1 MNNKKIFS
9 PFFKI
14 NDKNELLYLGKQ
26 KICKLSNDEEIN
38 EYILKNE
45 GVIYDEFLNHSVK
58 NNALVLEPHSDDFA
72 LSVLGCTLNEYNT
85 TVLNIFSKTNPEYF
99 TWKDSISISDSEYEK
114 IRLDE
119 SSFVVERLLG
129 QQFISMREKSTRIS
143 SEDIDKIKNRIKN
156 EIRLYLKHNLTDTI
170 FVPMGIGNHP
180 DHTVVFDSVLE
191 IIDELKNYEIILY
204 PEYPY
209 ARCKK
214 SYNERLKYVS
224 ERLNITPRL
233 KDISSKLDLI
243 VDCISAFKSQFDD
256 INRNQMLAIVREDC
270 RALSTEY
277 KTDDIVMVYFNIG
290 GKKYEN

>member
-1 MNNKKIFS
+1 MLEYIEVLCHSSIKINKEKVIYID
-9 PFFKI
+9 PFKI
-14 NDKNELLYLGKQ
+14 DKNY
-26 KICKLSNDEEIN
+26 NDADMIF
-38 EYILKNE
+38 
-45 GVIYDEFLNHSVK
+45 VTHDHYDH
-58 NNALVLEPHSDDFA
+58 
-72 LSVLGCTLNEYNT
+72 Y
-85 TVLNIFSKTNPEYF
+85 
-99 TWKDSISISDSEYEK
+99 SE
-114 IRLDE
+114 
-119 SSFVVERLLG
+119 
-129 QQFISMREKSTRIS
+129 
-143 SEDIDKIKNRIKN
+143 EDIDKIKNRIKN

-214 SYNERLKYVS
+214 SYIERLKYVS

-277 KTDDIVMVYFNIG
+277 KTDNIVMVYFNIG

>member
-1 MNNKKIFS
+1 M
-9 PFFKI
+9 
-14 NDKNELLYLGKQ
+14 
-26 KICKLSNDEEIN
+26 
-38 EYILKNE
+38 
-45 GVIYDEFLNHSVK
+45 
-58 NNALVLEPHSDDFA
+58 
-72 LSVLGCTLNEYNT
+72 
-85 TVLNIFSKTNPEYF
+85 LNIFSKTNPEYF

-170 FVPMGIGNHP
+170 FAPMGIGNHP

-214 SYNERLKYVS
+214 SYIERLKYVS

-277 KTDDIVMVYFNIG
+277 KTDNIVMVYFNIG

>member
-1 MNNKKIFS
+1 
-9 PFFKI
+9 
-14 NDKNELLYLGKQ
+14 
-26 KICKLSNDEEIN
+26 
-38 EYILKNE
+38 
-45 GVIYDEFLNHSVK
+45 
-58 NNALVLEPHSDDFA
+58 
-72 LSVLGCTLNEYNT
+72 
-85 TVLNIFSKTNPEYF
+85 
-99 TWKDSISISDSEYEK
+99 
-114 IRLDE
+114 
-119 SSFVVERLLG
+119 
-129 QQFISMREKSTRIS
+129 MREKSTRVS
-143 SEDIDKIKNRIKN
+143 CVDIDKIKSRIKN

-224 ERLNITPRL
+224 QRLNITPML
-233 KDISSKLDLI
+233 KNISDKLDLI

-277 KTDDIVMVYFNIG
+277 EKDDIIMVYFNIG